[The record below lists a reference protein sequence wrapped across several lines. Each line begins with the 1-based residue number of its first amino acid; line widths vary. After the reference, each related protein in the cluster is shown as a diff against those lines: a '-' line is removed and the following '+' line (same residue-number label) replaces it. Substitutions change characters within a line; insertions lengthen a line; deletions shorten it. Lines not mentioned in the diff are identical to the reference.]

1 MRVLVIGGGGREH
14 ALVWKISQ
22 SPKVTDIY
30 CAPGNAGTAEIAK
43 NVPIAADQIDK
54 LLEFA
59 EEKKIGLTVV
69 GPEQPLVMGIV
80 DLFEEKGLRIFGPT
94 ARAAELEGSKAFSKD
109 IMKKYGLPTAE
120 YKTFASHELARG
132 YFDKETGPIVVK
144 ASGLAAGKGVILC
157 RNAKEGLSAV
167 DTIMQDKLFGE
178 AGDQVV
184 IEEFLE
190 GEEVSV
196 LAFSDGNTVLLMDSA
211 QDHKA
216 ALDGDKGPNTGG
228 MGACSPGADTSAPVF
243 TDLMRQDVRDKIML
257 PLVLAMKSEGR
268 PYRGILYAG
277 LMLTE
282 HGAKILEFNAR
293 FGDPETQPLLVCME
307 SDIVPLFEACI
318 DGTLDQCDLQW
329 KPESSVCVV
338 MAAKGY
344 PGSYEKGKE
353 ISGLDEAGAL
363 PDVVVFHAG
372 TKEAAGKVLTSG
384 GRVLGV
390 TATGADASSA
400 IKKAYDAVAKIQW
413 DGIHYRKD
421 IGKKENSFGGFPLD
435 STKEEEEAFFGTD
448 EEAEERI
455 KERGWNLFRLG
466 QYYNSRPDEK
476 SSKSRWV
483 TKQSEAEAKKN
494 SSYRVNFLK

>member
-22 SPKVTDIY
+22 SQKVTDIY

-43 NVPIAADQIDK
+43 NVSIPADQVDQ
-54 LLEFA
+54 LLAFA
-59 EEKKIGLTVV
+59 QENEIGLTIV

-80 DLFEEKGLRIFGPT
+80 DQFQEKGLRIFGPS

-120 YKTFASHELARG
+120 YETFTSHQLAQR

-157 RNAKEGLSAV
+157 RNSEEGLNAV
-167 DTIMQDKLFGE
+167 NTIMKDKSFGE
-178 AGDQVV
+178 AGEKVV

-190 GEEVSV
+190 GQEVSV
-196 LAFSDGNTVLLMDSA
+196 LAFSDGNNFLLMDSA

-228 MGACSPGADTSAPVF
+228 MGAYSPAPIF
-243 TDLMRQDVRDKIML
+243 TDHLRQKVSDKIIL
-257 PLVLAMKSEGR
+257 PLIRAMNSEGR
-268 PYRGILYAG
+268 PYKGILYAG
-277 LMLTE
+277 LMLTKN
-282 HGAKILEFNAR
+282 GPKILEFNAR
-293 FGDPETQPLLVCME
+293 FGDPETQPLLVRME

-318 DGTLDQCDLQW
+318 DGTLNQFELHW
-329 KPESSVCVV
+329 KPELSICVV

-344 PGSYEKGKE
+344 PGSYKKGKE
-353 ISGLDEAGAL
+353 ISGLNEAAAL
-363 PDVVVFHAG
+363 PDVMVFHAG
-372 TKEAAGKVLTSG
+372 TKAEAGKVLSSG

-390 TATGADASSA
+390 TATGSDISSA
-400 IKKAYDAVAKIQW
+400 SKKAYDAVAKIRW

-421 IGKKENSFGGFPLD
+421 IGH
-435 STKEEEEAFFGTD
+435 
-448 EEAEERI
+448 
-455 KERGWNLFRLG
+455 
-466 QYYNSRPDEK
+466 
-476 SSKSRWV
+476 
-483 TKQSEAEAKKN
+483 
-494 SSYRVNFLK
+494 RVRN